1 MNQAT
6 DNPSTD
12 ASLGT
17 LRELLSFR
25 RSELQSAVQAADLAR
40 QQQREQAAPDVM
52 DQKDLGEVE
61 VEAHLVQAH
70 EDRDRFELRQ
80 VDQALQRMSEGRFGN
95 CVDCG
100 EPIGMPRLLV
110 QPAAQRCTRCE
121 TAHEARAHGG

>member
-80 VDQALQRMSEGRFGN
+80 GRPGLAAHVRRPLRQLRRLRRTHRHAAAAGATCRPALHALRN
-95 CVDCG
+95 
-100 EPIGMPRLLV
+100 
-110 QPAAQRCTRCE
+110 
-121 TAHEARAHGG
+121 RA